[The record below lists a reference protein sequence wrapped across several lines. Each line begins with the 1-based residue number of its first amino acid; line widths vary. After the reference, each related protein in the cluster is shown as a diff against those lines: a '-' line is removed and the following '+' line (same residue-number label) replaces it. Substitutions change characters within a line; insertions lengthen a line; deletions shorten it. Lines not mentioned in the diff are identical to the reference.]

1 MMKSHPW
8 DELNDSAKDFFDS
21 VGAMPEPEVE
31 EDINDKRLQR
41 RRLTELRRRAEERL
55 DWKRTYGDLQF
66 DDLDHFDE
74 FDDDRSFSRQYRF
87 EEFSDPGEFDE
98 H

>member
-8 DELNDSAKDFFDS
+8 DELNDNAKDFFDS

-55 DWKRTYGDLQF
+55 DWKRTFGDLQF
-66 DDLDHFDE
+66 DELDLFDE
-74 FDDDRSFSRQYRF
+74 LDGDRSFGRPWRF
-87 EEFSDPGEFDE
+87 DNSSDPDEFDE

>member
-1 MMKSHPW
+1 MMKSYPW
-8 DELNDSAKDFFDS
+8 DELNDSSKDFFDS
-21 VGAMPEPEVE
+21 IGAMPESGIE

-55 DWKRTYGDLQF
+55 DWKRNYGDKQF
-66 DDLDHFDE
+66 DDLDHLEENDGDHRFDGQHHLE
-74 FDDDRSFSRQYRF
+74 GFS
-87 EEFSDPGEFDE
+87 EPGDLDE